1 MNLRVSETLPCNVVC
16 LPFYSSR
23 EAHTRMLSPDMWTQ
37 EQNGRNTEREIGSNL
52 FLNDF
57 GG

>member
-1 MNLRVSETLPCNVVC
+1 
-16 LPFYSSR
+16 
-23 EAHTRMLSPDMWTQ
+23 MLLNIQKSIMSNQKSFQMQINNKHLKRKLITI
-37 EQNGRNTEREIGSNL
+37 EREIGSNL